1 MGNEF
6 LSNIAAV
13 DAMYHVC
20 RVFDSEE
27 VSHVEGNV
35 DPIRDLEIIHTE
47 LRAKDLQQLRKRIEP
62 LVRQSK
68 GDKAKKLELD
78 CMEKLVALLES
89 GKDARF
95 GEWNIKEVE
104 MINPLNL
111 LTAKPIIYLLNMS
124 EVDYIKQRSKWL
136 PKIKEYVQRGSS
148 SDSPNPNSL
157 TPFAPTFHRTI
168 MLTFHL
174 STILTFF
181 LFSIYLLLN
190 CFNVTIGPSFETNRF
205 SSIFK
210 GGLRLVT
217 PRTPS
222 SPSLPSSRTSFSI

>member
-35 DPIRDLEIIHTE
+35 DPIRDMDIIHSE
-47 LRAKDLQQLRKRIEP
+47 LRLKDLQQLRKRIEP

-68 GDKAKKLELD
+68 GDKNKKIELD
-78 CMEKLVALLES
+78 CLEKVVALLES

-95 GEWNIKEVE
+95 GDWNIKEVDI
-104 MINPLNL
+104 INPLNL

-136 PKIKEYVQRGSS
+136 PKIKEYV
-148 SDSPNPNSL
+148 DSRAS
-157 TPFAPTFHRTI
+157 
-168 MLTFHL
+168 
-174 STILTFF
+174 
-181 LFSIYLLLN
+181 
-190 CFNVTIGPSFETNRF
+190 
-205 SSIFK
+205 
-210 GGLRLVT
+210 
-217 PRTPS
+217 
-222 SPSLPSSRTSFSI
+222 